1 MIINAGAPRHCDD
14 GRNTAAQ
21 WQPAM
26 WPTFLRL
33 LVGRAAAHVN
43 LKSSGTGP
51 GPIAPPARGYYEIAC
66 QCQWVAYVTDHGAR
80 QPSCQC
86 C

>member
-1 MIINAGAPRHCDD
+1 MIINAGVHCYD

-33 LVGRAAAHVN
+33 LVGPAAAN
-43 LKSSGTGP
+43 LNFKVEVLRARP
-51 GPIAPPARGYYEIAC
+51 GA
-66 QCQWVAYVTDHGAR
+66 D
-80 QPSCQC
+80 
-86 C
+86 

>member
-1 MIINAGAPRHCDD
+1 MIINAGVHCYD

-33 LVGRAAAHVN
+33 LVGPAAANLN
-43 LKSSGTGP
+43 LKSSGPGP
-51 GPIAPPARGYYEIAC
+51 GPIKGPAGVLLVRDSLPVPVGRLR
-66 QCQWVAYVTDHGAR
+66 D
-80 QPSCQC
+80 
-86 C
+86 

>member
-1 MIINAGAPRHCDD
+1 MIINAGAHCYD

-33 LVGRAAAHVN
+33 LVGPGPAAANLN
-43 LKSSGTGP
+43 LKSSGP
-51 GPIAPPARGYYEIAC
+51 GPIKGPAGVLRDSLPVPVGR
-66 QCQWVAYVTDHGAR
+66 YVTDHGAR